1 MRCFCQ
7 LSVNV
12 VIQKSEALMKSSS
25 SATLL
30 MSADIELCIQLC
42 QQAISEGSGLSS
54 EFIKLSGDFNHL
66 IHIPPYCE
74 KVVNKYYIE

>member
-1 MRCFCQ
+1 

-54 EFIKLSGDFNHL
+54 EFIKLSGYKAVWRFQSSHSHSSL
-66 IHIPPYCE
+66 LWESCKQILYRM
-74 KVVNKYYIE
+74 